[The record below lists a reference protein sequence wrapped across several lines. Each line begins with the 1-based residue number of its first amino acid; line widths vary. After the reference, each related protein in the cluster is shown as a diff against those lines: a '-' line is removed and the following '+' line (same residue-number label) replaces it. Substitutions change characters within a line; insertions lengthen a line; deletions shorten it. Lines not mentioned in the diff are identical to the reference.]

1 MGRRG
6 LVGLFVNKFTTTL
19 RVVGSNPLADF
30 LSFSLL
36 IEECIVSRNE
46 ERLHEGNRT
55 CKTRRLKEK
64 RMDGRR
70 RQSNQECLGEMVWL
84 VSKTIK
90 WSTPSKERHGE
101 NILTCCYISLVV
113 HKPILVKNE
122 T

>member
-46 ERLHEGNRT
+46 ERLCKGNRT
-55 CKTRRLKEK
+55 CKTRRLKKKE
-64 RMDGRR
+64 DGLTAKAIE
-70 RQSNQECLGEMVWL
+70 SGMVTRNGL
-84 VSKTIK
+84 V
-90 WSTPSKERHGE
+90 RFE
-101 NILTCCYISLVV
+101 ND
-113 HKPILVKNE
+113 
-122 T
+122 